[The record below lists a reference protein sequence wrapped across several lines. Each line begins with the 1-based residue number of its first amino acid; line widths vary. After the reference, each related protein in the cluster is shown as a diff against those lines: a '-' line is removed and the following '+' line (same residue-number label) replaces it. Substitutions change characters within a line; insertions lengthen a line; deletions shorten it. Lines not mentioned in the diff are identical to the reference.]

1 MDKAKQTISSFMS
14 HNNEHK
20 TSVDQD
26 QRAAITEEHVRPQRH
41 EEVTTAIDKEIHQD
55 HHQTII
61 QPIKHTEQL
70 AEKHTHNAAPVQHK
84 TFEHDKLDD
93 AKAMQDADVARYRD
107 TSVTHDTINTTSKAP
122 VVQGEHI
129 HHHLHQHVQPVI
141 QKDTIAPEVVH
152 TTIPIHETHHAPTVS
167 HGTTTMPV
175 KTIDEFEQQHGG
187 LFKGKQTATL
197 GEFDGCAK
205 TFIEGDKNALGSG
218 TGVASTTTT
227 TGTSTTTGTGT
238 TGQRVKSLVEGGSDE
253 RTTRSGAGLKDSSS
267 TDYKIANQAAKTAY
281 NDASVPRSSAPAA
294 AAAPGVAAP
303 GNTDNLRT
311 STTNTST
318 GSKISLKDKLN
329 PFKDADGD
337 GKKGIMS

>member
-26 QRAAITEEHVRPQRH
+26 QRAAVTEEHIRPERH
-41 EEVTTAIDKEIHQD
+41 EEVTTAIDKEVHQD

-61 QPIKHTEQL
+61 QPIKATERL

-84 TFEHDKLDD
+84 TFEHDKPDKT
-93 AKAMQDADVARYRD
+93 KAMLDEDVARYRD
-107 TSVTHDTINTTSKAP
+107 SSVTHDTVHTTSKAG

-141 QKDTIAPEVVH
+141 EKDTIAPEVVH
-152 TTIPIHETHHAPTVS
+152 TTIPIHETHHAPTVN

-175 KTIDEFEQQHGG
+175 KSIEEFEKEHGG
-187 LFKGKQTATL
+187 LVKGKQTATI

-205 TFIEGDKNALGSG
+205 TFIEGDKSG
-218 TGVASTTTT
+218 LAATKSATTAPTTTT
-227 TGTSTTTGTGT
+227 TAGPGAQRGVQSMVDGVADEKSTRSKTAGTG
-238 TGQRVKSLVEGGSDE
+238 VN
-253 RTTRSGAGLKDSSS
+253 SS
-267 TDYKIANQAAKTAY
+267 TDYKIANQAANRAY
-281 NDASVPRSSAPAA
+281 NDSSVPRSSAGAT
-294 AAAPGVAAP
+294 AAPGVAAP
-303 GNTDNLRT
+303 SKVTADNMRA
-311 STTNTST
+311 STNSST
-318 GSKISLKDKLN
+318 GSSGKVSLKDKLN